1 MIKLTQHQLF
11 SVPIWATTIS
21 DFDDIKDDFISTA
34 YEIRKS
40 EQNIIRSN
48 VNGYHS
54 LPNHQK
60 DDRFRKLIELILS
73 LSYQATRDLEFQF
86 DCHPVITD
94 LWVNFNEERSHINVE
109 HIHDGCFSGVFYLQC
124 PSNSGNLVIKN
135 PAINQLWKGLIHRSK
150 SNIYNKMTEQIEP
163 KEGWLFIW
171 PSYLPHSVM
180 PNNHDLTR
188 ISVSFNVDVVNTNQ
202 NTHR

>member
-1 MIKLTQHQLF
+1 M
-11 SVPIWATTIS
+11 
-21 DFDDIKDDFISTA
+21 
-34 YEIRKS
+34 
-40 EQNIIRSN
+40 
-48 VNGYHS
+48 
-54 LPNHQK
+54 
-60 DDRFRKLIELILS
+60 
-73 LSYQATRDLEFQF
+73 
-86 DCHPVITD
+86 
-94 LWVNFNEERSHINVE
+94 
-109 HIHDGCFSGVFYLQC
+109 
-124 PSNSGNLVIKN
+124 
-135 PAINQLWKGLIHRSK
+135 HRSK